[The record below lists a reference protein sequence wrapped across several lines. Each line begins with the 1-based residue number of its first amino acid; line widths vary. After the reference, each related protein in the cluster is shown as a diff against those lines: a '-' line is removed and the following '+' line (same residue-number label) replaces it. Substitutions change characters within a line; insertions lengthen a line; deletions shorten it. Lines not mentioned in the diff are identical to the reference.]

1 MCVCVDVF
9 GLLLCTVACGRGGL
23 LLPDWS
29 SITISSLCDA
39 KKRSITQVQRKAGLN
54 RFRTNW
60 GGQTETLFD
69 VL

>member
-1 MCVCVDVF
+1 MCVCGRVRSIAVYS
-9 GLLLCTVACGRGGL
+9 GLRAGGL